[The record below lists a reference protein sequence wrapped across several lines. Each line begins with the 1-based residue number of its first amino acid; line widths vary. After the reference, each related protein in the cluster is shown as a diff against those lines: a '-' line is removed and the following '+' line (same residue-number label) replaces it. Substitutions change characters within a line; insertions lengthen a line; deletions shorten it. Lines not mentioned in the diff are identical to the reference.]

1 LLKSKFKCLW
11 AKLVG
16 DWNIPYSQSLNP
28 GTYVLP
34 VYDDAA
40 TIYSD
45 LRLNAAIPNLTN
57 SGFGASDQ
65 FMLETQLLGKV
76 W

>member
-1 LLKSKFKCLW
+1 MC
-11 AKLVG
+11 
-16 DWNIPYSQSLNP
+16 
-28 GTYVLP
+28 LP

-45 LRLNAAIPNLTN
+45 LLTRLNAAIPLTD

>member
-1 LLKSKFKCLW
+1 MF
-11 AKLVG
+11 
-16 DWNIPYSQSLNP
+16 
-28 GTYVLP
+28 P

-45 LRLNAAIPNLTN
+45 LLTRLNAAIPNLTN

-65 FMLETQLLGKV
+65 FMLETSWKSLV
-76 W
+76 IH

>member
-1 LLKSKFKCLW
+1 MR
-11 AKLVG
+11 ANLVETFG
-16 DWNIPYSQSLNP
+16 DIPYSQSLNP
-28 GTYVLP
+28 EMCLP

-45 LRLNAAIPNLTN
+45 LLTRLNAAIPLTN

>member
-1 LLKSKFKCLW
+1 MFRLNT
-11 AKLVG
+11 KLNFG
-16 DWNIPYSQSLNP
+16 DVPYSQSLNP

-45 LRLNAAIPNLTN
+45 LLTRLNAAI
-57 SGFGASDQ
+57 Q
-65 FMLETQLLGKV
+65 I
-76 W
+76 